1 MGRAADR
8 ELASHERF
16 DLGPSLGAGGFGTV
30 YRALDRRR
38 GQQVALK
45 VLHHHDADALYRF
58 KREFRALADI
68 SHPNLV
74 ALHELFSDGVQWFFT
89 MDLLEGEDFLS
100 HVCGRA
106 AGWEAYASTREL
118 SAEPASDAAP
128 APSGMRATGT
138 GEGERPRA
146 DPARLRP
153 ALLQLAEGVHALHR
167 FGRLHRD
174 IKPSNVLVTRE
185 GRVVLLDF
193 GLVAELER
201 AGPSQERIV
210 GTGAYMAPELL
221 SGAPVTAAVDWYAVG
236 VMLYQALTGRLP
248 HQGDERLVAWSKQ
261 LGTPIPPDQLVPACP
276 PDLGRLAMQLLA
288 REPERRPDGEAV
300 LRLLDRSRP
309 AGAVDR
315 PNGSQPPLAADLMPA
330 GSIAPPAAPFVGR
343 GRELAALRDALGMVE
358 RGRAAMVCVH
368 GPSGIGKS
376 DLVLQFARE
385 LAVRPRVVVL
395 RGRCDERESVPYK
408 ALDRLVD
415 ELCNHVASLPAE
427 QADALM
433 PRHIH
438 LLARLFP
445 VIRRVEA
452 VRRAPGGQREPQA
465 DPHEVRRLGCFALR
479 ELLGRLA
486 DRGPLV
492 LVLDDLQWG
501 DLDSA
506 LLLGEVLHKPDP
518 PAVMLVACYR
528 SGTEPASPFLRAFLG
543 AELPE
548 RQVLALGALSAEES
562 SALARGACERSLGEQ
577 EIGAIVAE
585 SGGNPFFIGELVRF
599 LEQARSSR
607 SGRLEPRLTLERVV
621 MARVERLARPAR
633 RLLET
638 VAVAA
643 GPTAEKVVLD
653 AAGIGE
659 EARAALFALRAAH
672 LVRTSALGEDLL
684 EAFHDRIRETV
695 VASLDADARREHHR
709 RLALAIEAG
718 RHGEPE
724 VLILHYRGAGELERA
739 GELAGKAADAAAEG
753 LAFDRAVSLYRLAL
767 ELKQLDA
774 AEARGWQIKLAEALA
789 DAGRGSEA
797 ALEYSA
803 MAAEADGTAAVELR
817 QRAGR
822 QLLVSGRVDE
832 GLRAIEQ
839 VLPAYGL
846 RLRRDPR
853 MAALSLLWRRA
864 RLRLRGLD
872 FRERDV
878 DEIAPAVLRRI
889 DSALGLGRGL
899 ALVDAIRGSDLMT
912 QSLLMALEAGE
923 PTRILQTLCGEVNYS
938 SSLGSSGVKRTR
950 ALLDRL
956 LRLSERYDSP
966 LGRGLVHLATG
977 FFQHIGSYEFL
988 AALEQYDECQKVLSE
1003 CAGTAWELDTAAYL
1017 ALDLLWYTGR
1027 LRELDRRVEAL
1038 LHQAERRGNRYLA
1051 TALRT
1056 SASHMAWLTRDRP
1069 DELRAAVGEAM
1080 DEWSQSGF
1088 QMQHWWE
1095 LWALSHL
1102 DLYCGDGATALERVR
1117 QRWPALRRSLLLSV
1131 QIVRI
1136 EAYGVAG
1143 CVHLAAAEQGGG
1155 DGRRLERVALGW
1167 ARRLEREGPRWSHAL
1182 GRLLRAGVVGRT
1194 DRVRARACL
1203 EDACAGFEACGM
1215 RLYAAAA
1222 RRRLGQVA
1230 GGEAGREAVAEADR
1244 LMEAEGVVDPARMCA
1259 MLAPGFG
1266 LDAGLLTG
1274 SRGTP
1279 KLGPAHAQE

>member
-1 MGRAADR
+1 MGRAADK
-8 ELASHERF
+8 ELASHDRF

-38 GQQVALK
+38 GQHVALK

-89 MDLLEGEDFLS
+89 MDLLEGVDFLS

-118 SAEPASDAAP
+118 SAEPEPSAAP
-128 APSGMRATGT
+128 APSGMRVTGAV
-138 GEGERPRA
+138 EPDRPRA
-146 DPARLRP
+146 DPAKLRP
-153 ALLQLAEGVHALHR
+153 ALLQLARGVHALHG

-174 IKPSNVLVTRE
+174 IKPPNVLVTHE

-201 AGPSQERIV
+201 DGPSEERIV

-248 HQGDERLVAWSKQ
+248 HDGDARLVAWSKQ
-261 LGTPIPPDQLVPACP
+261 LGAPVPPEQVVPDCP
-276 PDLGRLAMQLLA
+276 PDLGTLAMQLLA
-288 REPERRPDGEAV
+288 REPEHRPGGETI
-300 LRLLDRSRP
+300 LRLLDSAWP
-309 AGAVDR
+309 MGSADR
-315 PNGSQPPLAADLMPA
+315 PRASHPPFGTAPLPGGSSPP
-330 GSIAPPAAPFVGR
+330 SAAPFVGR
-343 GRELAALRDALGMVE
+343 GRELGSLREALGVVE
-358 RGRAAMVCVH
+358 QGRAALVCVH

-385 LAVRPRVVVL
+385 LGARERVVVL

-415 ELCNHVASLPAE
+415 ELCNHIAGLPSE

-465 DPHEVRRLGCFALR
+465 DPHEVRRLGCAALR
-479 ELLGRLA
+479 ELLARLA

-506 LLLGEVLHKPDP
+506 LLLVEVLHKPDP

-528 SGTEPASPFLRAFLG
+528 SGTEPSSPFLRAFLG
-543 AELPE
+543 EDLPE
-548 RQVLALGALSAEES
+548 RQVLALGALSAAEAGE
-562 SALARGACERSLGEQ
+562 LARGACERPLGEQ
-577 EIGAIVAE
+577 EIGAIVEE

-607 SGRLEPRLTLERVV
+607 SGRIEPQLTLERVV
-621 MARVERLARPAR
+621 MARVERLPRAAR
-633 RLLET
+633 RVLET

-653 AAGIGE
+653 AAGVGE
-659 EARAALFALRAAH
+659 EAQAALFALRTAH

-695 VASLDADARREHHR
+695 VAHLAPDTRREHHR

-718 RHGEPE
+718 RRGEPE

-739 GELAGKAADAAAEG
+739 GELAGRAADAAAEG

-774 AEARGWQIKLAEALA
+774 SEARAWRIKLAEALA
-789 DAGRGSEA
+789 DAGRGNEA
-797 ALEYSA
+797 ALEYAA
-803 MAAEADGTAAVELR
+803 MADQADGATAVELR

-853 MAALSLLWRRA
+853 MAAVSLLWRRA
-864 RLRLRGLD
+864 RLMLRGLD
-872 FRERDV
+872 FHERDV
-878 DEIAPAVLRRI
+878 DDLAPAVLRRI

-938 SSLGSSGVKRTR
+938 ASLGSAGVKRTR
-950 ALLDRL
+950 ALLERL
-956 LRLSERYDSP
+956 RRLSERYDSP

-1017 ALDLLWYTGR
+1017 ALDLMWYTGQ
-1027 LRELDRRVEAL
+1027 LRALESRTQAL

-1056 SASHMAWLTRDRP
+1056 SASHMAWLTRDCP
-1069 DELRAAVGEAM
+1069 DELRAAVAGAM
-1080 DEWSQSGF
+1080 GEWSQSGF

-1095 LWALSHL
+1095 LWALTHL
-1102 DLYCGDGATALERVR
+1102 DLYCGQAAAALERV
-1117 QRWPALRRSLLLSV
+1117 QLRWPALRRSLLLSV

-1136 EAYGVAG
+1136 EAHGVAG
-1143 CVHLAAAEQGGG
+1143 SVHLAAAEQGAA
-1155 DGRRLERVALGW
+1155 DSRRLERVALGC

-1182 GRLLRAGVVGRT
+1182 GRLLRAGVVGRS

-1203 EDACAGFEACGM
+1203 EDACAGLEACDM

-1222 RRRLGQVA
+1222 RRRLGQLE
-1230 GGEAGREAVAEADR
+1230 GGEKGRGEVAEAEER
-1244 LMEAEGVVDPARMCA
+1244 MRAEGVVDPARMCA

-1266 LDAGLLTG
+1266 LDAGLLAAP
-1274 SRGTP
+1274 RGIP
-1279 KLGPAHAQE
+1279 ELGPAHARG